1 LALSEFERFVP
12 PLFPVSCLHESMAT
26 DSITWQGVL
35 IRLFVSLVLVF
46 LTWNAEGW
54 SYYH

>member
-1 LALSEFERFVP
+1 
-12 PLFPVSCLHESMAT
+12 MAT